1 MIYANI
7 FDKILWKN
15 TLFITLDFIPI
26 KFLSKQKGYWVDLTT
41 LGIATSA
48 PTINPVDFETDYDVT
63 LKGN

>member
-15 TLFITLDFIPI
+15 TLIITLDFIPI
-26 KFLSKQKGYWVDLTT
+26 KFLSEQEGYWVDLTA
-41 LGIATSA
+41 LSIATSA
-48 PTINPVDFETDYDVT
+48 PTINPVDFEIDYDVT